1 MKERKVRN
9 FRFTGLGNCH
19 QPHLLVESPSLL
31 PPMSS
36 TPSPDVRHF
45 RRAILKLSGEALR
58 EIGSRDNISPEI
70 VDRIASEIAAAMKSG
85 LQLGVVVGGGNFW
98 RGASASARG
107 MDRATADYVGMLATV
122 MNALALQS
130 ALEDEGVPCV
140 VMSAIEMK
148 NVAETFIRRRAE
160 KYLDEGKVVIFA
172 AGTGSPFF
180 STDTTAAL
188 RASEMG
194 AQVIFKAT
202 MVDGVY
208 DSDPKKNPD
217 AKRYETVSF
226 QECISSQLKVM
237 DTTAFSLCMD
247 NHIPIIVFDLE
258 QPGNITTALTG
269 GAIGTVVQ

>member
-1 MKERKVRN
+1 MQSRN
-9 FRFTGLGNCH
+9 LKSTM
-19 QPHLLVESPSLL
+19 PDSPTSDLR
-31 PPMSS
+31 S
-36 TPSPDVRHF
+36 F

-58 EIGSRDNISPEI
+58 EVGSRDNISPEI
-70 VDRIASEIAAAMKSG
+70 VDRIAREIAAAMKQG
-85 LQLGVVVGGGNFW
+85 LELGVVVGGGNFW
-98 RGASASARG
+98 RGAAASARG

-140 VMSAIEMK
+140 VMSAIEMQ

-160 KYLDEGKVVIFA
+160 KYLSDGTVVIFA

-208 DSDPKKNPD
+208 DSDPKKNPQ
-217 AKRYETVSF
+217 AKRYDTVSF

-247 NHIPIIVFDLE
+247 NQIPIIVFDLE
-258 QPGNITTALTG
+258 KHGNITIALQG
-269 GAIGTVVQ
+269 GSIGTIVQ

>member
-1 MKERKVRN
+1 MNSFSLNRSMTDSSSSDPRN
-9 FRFTGLGNCH
+9 
-19 QPHLLVESPSLL
+19 
-31 PPMSS
+31 
-36 TPSPDVRHF
+36 F

-58 EIGSRDNISPEI
+58 EVGSRDNISPEI
-70 VDRIASEIAAAMKSG
+70 VDRIASEIAASLKNG

-98 RGASASARG
+98 RGAAASARG

-208 DSDPKKNPD
+208 DSDPKKNPN
-217 AKRYETVSF
+217 AVRYETVSF
-226 QECISSQLKVM
+226 QECISTQLKVM

-258 QPGNITTALTG
+258 KPGNITTALLG
-269 GAIGTVVQ
+269 GPIGTVVK

>member
-1 MKERKVRN
+1 MTSKNTTDPRK
-9 FRFTGLGNCH
+9 F
-19 QPHLLVESPSLL
+19 Q
-31 PPMSS
+31 
-36 TPSPDVRHF
+36 
-45 RRAILKLSGEALR
+45 RAILKLSGEALR

-70 VDRIASEIAAAMKSG
+70 VDRIALEIRDAMKTG

-98 RGASASARG
+98 RGAAASARG

-130 ALEDEGVPCV
+130 ALEDEGVDCV

-148 NVAETFIRRRAE
+148 NVAETFIRRRAV
-160 KYLDEGKVVIFA
+160 KYMNEGKVVIFA

-194 AQVIFKAT
+194 AQVILKAT

-208 DSDPKKNPD
+208 DSDPKKNPA
-217 AKRYETVSF
+217 AKRYDTVSF

-247 NHIPIIVFDLE
+247 NQIPIIVFDLE
-258 QPGNITTALTG
+258 KHGNVTRALAG
-269 GAIGTVVQ
+269 ENIGTIVQ

>member
-1 MKERKVRN
+1 MTKRN
-9 FRFTGLGNCH
+9 FCFAGVGNCH
-19 QPHLLVESPSLL
+19 RENLLVYLPSLL
-31 PPMSS
+31 SPMSATTS
-36 TPSPDVRHF
+36 SDVRNF

-58 EIGSRDNISPEI
+58 EVGSRDNISPEI

-85 LQLGVVVGGGNFW
+85 VQLGVVVGGGNFW

-160 KYLDEGKVVIFA
+160 KYMDEGKVVIFA

-258 QPGNITTALTG
+258 EPGNITTALQG
-269 GAIGTVVQ
+269 GPIGTIVQ